1 MSTIYPPYRVN
12 LTAGQAESVAKA
24 MKHKTPITL
33 RLSYNNLL
41 RGDETVNLTQSQIN
55 KLEKAKNKGVGAD
68 IKISKAQLRKFATS
82 GGSIMNLFKIVSGVA
97 RKILPKILAPLA
109 TGAVSGLGE
118 TAIKKA
124 VGGSY
129 QLSPE
134 HVKMVV
140 DTPEIREQIK
150 QLLPIA
156 QQKKLVSSYKSGSGL
171 VLKTGRGQKGGF
183 LGSLLAGIGIPKN
196 VVGKLFGGCVREGG
210 DDDDDRLRVFESL
223 LPLIDRGEID
233 VSQSGNGLV
242 INSRPTSGG
251 AVIPALKYLL
261 SGNKKK
267 GSGLLLGPNSPFSQI
282 PLLGLCCK

>member
-1 MSTIYPPYRVN
+1 M
-12 LTAGQAESVAKA
+12 
-24 MKHKTPITL
+24 
-33 RLSYNNLL
+33 

-82 GGSIMNLFKIVSGVA
+82 GGSIMNLFRIVSGVA
-97 RKILPKILAPLA
+97 IKVLPKILAPLA

-150 QLLPIA
+150 QLLPVA
-156 QQKKLVSSYKSGSGL
+156 QQNKLVK
-171 VLKTGRGQKGGF
+171 
-183 LGSLLAGIGIPKN
+183 
-196 VVGKLFGGCVREGG
+196 
-210 DDDDDRLRVFESL
+210 
-223 LPLIDRGEID
+223 
-233 VSQSGNGLV
+233 
-242 INSRPTSGG
+242 
-251 AVIPALKYLL
+251 
-261 SGNKKK
+261 
-267 GSGLLLGPNSPFSQI
+267 
-282 PLLGLCCK
+282 